1 MLAITCYHQ
10 SYINMAKCLPGR
22 SPGAKIFFRP
32 DWKFRY
38 TMSNIDEQPDLP
50 EVDTPINLRPNLETF
65 NIEEVDRGVCA
76 DTAENRKIL
85 RKHKMAWRQIYNSDG
100 SLSPNIE
107 VISSE
112 MQSARAEQAAQ
123 DRAPILVDPKN
134 LNSDYLSGWDLVAE
148 KEADNLVPAWVLAST
163 RKYVKYQDNPADNP
177 KPKIDNPPTRCTAV
191 KADGNRCLLWSAGRT
206 TDAGLCRIHLGTRN
220 MAAGVSVQRARDRIQ
235 QAAVTAAD
243 VIEYLLDSAD
253 SEQVRLKAAT
263 EILDRAGVRAGFEI
277 DTTLTADPAAA
288 ALMISERLRKLAEGA
303 RSLEIL
309 ETTARDIDEDENGE
323 PSVEDSNIIAAE
335 VVQEEDDRP

>member
-1 MLAITCYHQ
+1 
-10 SYINMAKCLPGR
+10 
-22 SPGAKIFFRP
+22 
-32 DWKFRY
+32 
-38 TMSNIDEQPDLP
+38 MSNIDEQPDLP
-50 EVDTPINLRPNLETF
+50 EVDTPINLRPDLSTF
-65 NIEEVDRGVCA
+65 DIEEVDRGICL

-85 RKHKMAWRQIYNSDG
+85 RKHKMAWRQVYNSDG
-100 SLSPNIE
+100 SLSSNIE

-134 LNSDYLSGWDLVAE
+134 FNSDYLTGWDLVAE

-163 RKYVKYQDNPADNP
+163 RKFVKYQDNPADNP
-177 KPKIDNPPTRCTAV
+177 KPKIENPPSRCTAV

-277 DTTLTADPAAA
+277 DANLTADPASA
-288 ALMISERLRKLAEGA
+288 ALLIADRLKKLAEGA

-309 ETTARDIDEDENGE
+309 ETTAREIDETEDGE
-323 PSVEDSNIIAAE
+323 PSVEDSNIVAAE
-335 VVQEEDDRP
+335 VVQEDDRP

>member
-22 SPGAKIFFRP
+22 SPGAKIFFSP
-32 DWKFRY
+32 DRKFRY

-85 RKHKMAWRQIYNSDG
+85 RKHKMAWRQIYNADG

-277 DTTLTADPAAA
+277 DASLTADPASA

-309 ETTARDIDEDENGE
+309 ETTAREQDDEDENGE
-323 PSVEDSNIIAAE
+323 PSPEDSNIITAE
-335 VVQEEDDRP
+335 VVQEDDRP